1 MKKKNLLMAA
11 IAIFGFATIS
21 MAQNVRAWGT
31 YYTGTGQVWP
41 NGEDRGQACITDA
54 AGNVYMVGTTNS
66 NSDIATV
73 GAHQTICAG
82 GDTIGGF
89 SGTDAFLVKFNS
101 SGVRQWATYY
111 GGSEWDYG
119 TSCAIDASGNIYMI
133 GSTSSTS
140 GIATAG
146 AHETTVNDGFLV
158 KFNSSGVRQWGTYFE
173 GNGNACTT
181 DASGNIYIVGLTNS
195 TSGIATA
202 GAHQTVMSGSGDAF
216 LVKFNSS
223 GVKQWGTYFG
233 GASSGASGMEKGLSC
248 ATDALGNVYMVGQTP
263 STSGIATAGAHQT
276 IYGGSS
282 TDAFLVKFNS
292 SGVRQWATYYGGP
305 GVDIGYSCVTDASGN
320 IYLAGD
326 TQQEFLPASSGM
338 TTIGAHQ
345 SAYGGGY
352 SDGFLVKFDSN
363 GLRQWGTYYG
373 GSLLDVSFSCATDA
387 SGNVYM
393 SGNTQSSSGI
403 ATAGAHQTTVNS
415 AFLVKFNS
423 SGVRQ
428 SGTYYGGI
436 KNVCTSDASGNVYMT
451 GYTQSNSGIATAG
464 AHQTANGNNGYS
476 DAFLVKFSGCL
487 SPSITVNSGAICAG
501 QSFTINPNG
510 ANTYTIQGGNAVVNP
525 SINTT
530 YTVIGTSTAGCV
542 SQAVATSSLIVNAN
556 PTITV
561 NSGFI
566 CAGENFTIYPN
577 GANTYSIQGGNA
589 VVSPTIN
596 VTYTVAGTNSAG
608 CVSQTF
614 ATSSLTVNQ
623 CVGITNQ
630 TMGIGGVSIYPNPNN
645 GEFTIELVSISNTY
659 ITIKNVLGQI
669 IKTQKAEF
677 INQINLN
684 LFEKGVYFITVM
696 DNNQS
701 VYRASLI
708 KQ

>member
-1 MKKKNLLMAA
+1 MKMKKILFTA
-11 IAIFGFATIS
+11 IAIFGFATVT

-73 GAHQTICAG
+73 GAHQTIYAG

-233 GASSGASGMEKGLSC
+233 GASSGASGMEKGISC

-263 STSGIATAGAHQT
+263 STSGIATTGAHQT
-276 IYGGSS
+276 IYGGGSC
-282 TDAFLVKFNS
+282 DAFLVKFNS
-292 SGVRQWATYYGGP
+292 SGVMQSGTYYGGA
-305 GVDIGYSCVTDASGN
+305 GVDIGYSCATDATGN
-320 IYLAGD
+320 VYLAGD

-403 ATAGAHQTTVNS
+403 ATAGAHQTTVND
-415 AFLVKFNS
+415 AFLVSFNS

-451 GYTQSNSGIATAG
+451 GYTQSNSDIATAG

-476 DAFLVKFSGCL
+476 DAFLVKFSGI
-487 SPSITVNSGAICAG
+487 SVGINE
-501 QSFTINPNG
+501 TINDK
-510 ANTYTIQGGNAVVNP
+510 
-525 SINTT
+525 
-530 YTVIGTSTAGCV
+530 
-542 SQAVATSSLIVNAN
+542 L
-556 PTITV
+556 
-561 NSGFI
+561 F
-566 CAGENFTIYPN
+566 
-577 GANTYSIQGGNA
+577 
-589 VVSPTIN
+589 
-596 VTYTVAGTNSAG
+596 
-608 CVSQTF
+608 
-614 ATSSLTVNQ
+614 
-623 CVGITNQ
+623 
-630 TMGIGGVSIYPNPNN
+630 SIYPNPTQSIVNVKADTKLIGAVYN
-645 GEFTIELVSISNTY
+645 IYDNTGKVVLSGKINTENTSVDLEKLAAGIYLFSIGENVKQTFKV
-659 ITIKNVLGQI
+659 IK
-669 IKTQKAEF
+669 E
-677 INQINLN
+677 
-684 LFEKGVYFITVM
+684 
-696 DNNQS
+696 
-701 VYRASLI
+701 
-708 KQ
+708 

>member
-1 MKKKNLLMAA
+1 MKKTNLLMIA
-11 IAIFGFATIS
+11 IAIFGFATIT

-41 NGEDRGQACITDA
+41 NGEERGNSCITDA
-54 AGNVYMVGTTNS
+54 AGNVYMVGFTSS
-66 NSDIATV
+66 NSDIATA
-73 GAHQTICAG
+73 GAHQTVYAG
-82 GDTIGGF
+82 GPIVFGTGGY
-89 SGTDAFLVKFNS
+89 DAFLVKFNS

-111 GGSEWDYG
+111 GGSQDDMG
-119 TSCAIDASGNIYMI
+119 ISCAVDASGNVYMI

-146 AHETTVNDGFLV
+146 AHETTINDGFLV
-158 KFNSSGVRQWGTYFE
+158 KFNSNGVRQWGTYFE

-248 ATDALGNVYMVGQTP
+248 ATDALGNVYMTGHTP

-292 SGVRQWATYYGGP
+292 SGVIQWGTYYGGE
-305 GVDIGYSCVTDASGN
+305 GVDIGYSCATDASGN
-320 IYLAGD
+320 VYMAGD
-326 TQQEFLPASSGM
+326 AQQQNLPASGIS
-338 TTIGAHQ
+338 TIGAHQ

-393 SGNTQSSSGI
+393 SGETQSPNGI
-403 ATAGAHQTTVNS
+403 ATSGAHQTTVDG
-415 AFLVKFNS
+415 ACLVSFNS

-436 KNVCTSDASGNVYMT
+436 KNVCTTDASGNVYMT

-464 AHQTANGNNGYS
+464 AHQTANGNNGYN
-476 DAFLVKFSGCL
+476 DAFLVKFNGISVG
-487 SPSITVNSGAICAG
+487 INE
-501 QSFTINPNG
+501 TINDK
-510 ANTYTIQGGNAVVNP
+510 
-525 SINTT
+525 
-530 YTVIGTSTAGCV
+530 
-542 SQAVATSSLIVNAN
+542 L
-556 PTITV
+556 
-561 NSGFI
+561 F
-566 CAGENFTIYPN
+566 
-577 GANTYSIQGGNA
+577 
-589 VVSPTIN
+589 
-596 VTYTVAGTNSAG
+596 
-608 CVSQTF
+608 
-614 ATSSLTVNQ
+614 
-623 CVGITNQ
+623 
-630 TMGIGGVSIYPNPNN
+630 SIYPNPAQSIVNVKADAKLIGTVYTIYDN
-645 GEFTIELVSISNTY
+645 TGKVVLSGTINAENTNVELGNLSVGIYLFSAGENVQQTFKV
-659 ITIKNVLGQI
+659 IK
-669 IKTQKAEF
+669 E
-677 INQINLN
+677 
-684 LFEKGVYFITVM
+684 
-696 DNNQS
+696 
-701 VYRASLI
+701 
-708 KQ
+708 

>member
-1 MKKKNLLMAA
+1 LVKQLKTKKMKMKMKKILFTA
-11 IAIFGFATIS
+11 IAIFGFATVT

-73 GAHQTICAG
+73 GAHQTIYAG

-233 GASSGASGMEKGLSC
+233 GASSGASGMEKGISC

-263 STSGIATAGAHQT
+263 STSGIATTGAHQT
-276 IYGGSS
+276 IYGGGSC
-282 TDAFLVKFNS
+282 DAFLVKFNS
-292 SGVRQWATYYGGP
+292 SGVMQSGTYYGGA
-305 GVDIGYSCVTDASGN
+305 GVDIGYSCATDATGN
-320 IYLAGD
+320 VYLAGD

-403 ATAGAHQTTVNS
+403 AIAGAHQTTVND
-415 AFLVKFNS
+415 AFLVSFNS

-451 GYTQSNSGIATAG
+451 GYTQSNSDIATAG

-476 DAFLVKFSGCL
+476 DAFLVKFSGI
-487 SPSITVNSGAICAG
+487 SVGINE
-501 QSFTINPNG
+501 TINDK
-510 ANTYTIQGGNAVVNP
+510 
-525 SINTT
+525 
-530 YTVIGTSTAGCV
+530 
-542 SQAVATSSLIVNAN
+542 L
-556 PTITV
+556 
-561 NSGFI
+561 F
-566 CAGENFTIYPN
+566 
-577 GANTYSIQGGNA
+577 
-589 VVSPTIN
+589 
-596 VTYTVAGTNSAG
+596 
-608 CVSQTF
+608 
-614 ATSSLTVNQ
+614 
-623 CVGITNQ
+623 
-630 TMGIGGVSIYPNPNN
+630 SIYPNPTQSIVNVKADTKLIGAVYN
-645 GEFTIELVSISNTY
+645 IYDNTGKVVLSGKINTENTSVDLEKLAAGIYLFSIGENVKQTFKV
-659 ITIKNVLGQI
+659 IK
-669 IKTQKAEF
+669 E
-677 INQINLN
+677 
-684 LFEKGVYFITVM
+684 
-696 DNNQS
+696 
-701 VYRASLI
+701 
-708 KQ
+708 

>member
-1 MKKKNLLMAA
+1 MKKTNLLMTA
-11 IAIFGFATIS
+11 IAIFGFATIT

-41 NGEDRGQACITDA
+41 NGEERGNSCIADA
-54 AGNVYMVGTTNS
+54 AGNVYMVGFTS
-66 NSDIATV
+66 SISDIATA
-73 GAHQTICAG
+73 GAHQTVYAG
-82 GDTIGGF
+82 GPIVFGTGGY
-89 SGTDAFLVKFNS
+89 DAFLVKFNS

-111 GGSEWDYG
+111 GGSQDDMG
-119 TSCAIDASGNIYMI
+119 ISCAVDASGNVYMI

-233 GASSGASGMEKGLSC
+233 GASSGASGMEKGISC

-263 STSGIATAGAHQT
+263 STSGIATTGAHQT
-276 IYGGSS
+276 IYGGGSC
-282 TDAFLVKFNS
+282 DAFLVKFNS
-292 SGVRQWATYYGGP
+292 SGVMQSGTYYGGA
-305 GVDIGYSCVTDASGN
+305 GVDIGYSCATDATGN
-320 IYLAGD
+320 VYLAGD

-403 ATAGAHQTTVNS
+403 ATAGAHQTTVND
-415 AFLVKFNS
+415 AFLVSFNS

-451 GYTQSNSGIATAG
+451 GYTQSSSGIATAG
-464 AHQTANGNNGYS
+464 AHQTAKGNSGYS
-476 DAFLVKFSGCL
+476 DAFLVKFSGI
-487 SPSITVNSGAICAG
+487 SVGINE
-501 QSFTINPNG
+501 TIND
-510 ANTYTIQGGNAVVNP
+510 T
-525 SINTT
+525 
-530 YTVIGTSTAGCV
+530 
-542 SQAVATSSLIVNAN
+542 L
-556 PTITV
+556 
-561 NSGFI
+561 
-566 CAGENFTIYPN
+566 FTIYPN
-577 GANTYSIQGGNA
+577 PTQSIVNVKADTKLIGAVYNMYDNTGKVVLSGKINTENTNVELGNLS
-589 VVSPTIN
+589 VGI
-596 VTYTVAGTNSAG
+596 YLFSAG
-608 CVSQTF
+608 ENVQQTF
-614 ATSSLTVNQ
+614 KV
-623 CVGITNQ
+623 
-630 TMGIGGVSIYPNPNN
+630 
-645 GEFTIELVSISNTY
+645 
-659 ITIKNVLGQI
+659 IK
-669 IKTQKAEF
+669 E
-677 INQINLN
+677 
-684 LFEKGVYFITVM
+684 
-696 DNNQS
+696 
-701 VYRASLI
+701 
-708 KQ
+708 

>member
-1 MKKKNLLMAA
+1 MKNLLMTA
-11 IAIFGFATIS
+11 IAIFGFATIT

-41 NGEDRGQACITDA
+41 NGEDRGSSCITDA
-54 AGNVYMVGTTNS
+54 AGNVYMVGFTSS
-66 NSDIATV
+66 NSDIATT
-73 GAHQTICAG
+73 GAHQTVHAG
-82 GDTIGGF
+82 GPITFGTGGY
-89 SGTDAFLVKFNS
+89 DAFLVKFNS

-111 GGSEWDYG
+111 GGSENDKG
-119 TSCAIDASGNIYMI
+119 ISCALDASGNVYMI
-133 GSTSSTS
+133 GSTSSAS

-158 KFNSSGVRQWGTYFE
+158 KFNSSGVRQWGTYIE
-173 GNGNACTT
+173 GTSNACNT

-233 GASSGASGMEKGLSC
+233 GPYTLASGMETGLSC
-248 ATDALGNVYMVGQTP
+248 ATDALGNVYMTGHTP

-292 SGVRQWATYYGGP
+292 SGVIQWGTYYGGE
-305 GVDIGYSCVTDASGN
+305 GVDIGYSCATDASGN
-320 IYLAGD
+320 VYMAGD
-326 TQQEFLPASSGM
+326 AQQQNLPASGIS
-338 TTIGAHQ
+338 TIGAHQ

-393 SGNTQSSSGI
+393 SGNTQSNSGI
-403 ATAGAHQTTVNS
+403 ATTGAHQTTIND
-415 AFLVKFNS
+415 AFLVCFNS

-476 DAFLVKFSGCL
+476 DAFLVKFNGISLG
-487 SPSITVNSGAICAG
+487 INETVNEK
-501 QSFTINPNG
+501 SFT
-510 ANTYTIQGGNAVVNP
+510 V
-525 SINTT
+525 
-530 YTVIGTSTAGCV
+530 
-542 SQAVATSSLIVNAN
+542 
-556 PTITV
+556 
-561 NSGFI
+561 
-566 CAGENFTIYPN
+566 
-577 GANTYSIQGGNA
+577 
-589 VVSPTIN
+589 
-596 VTYTVAGTNSAG
+596 
-608 CVSQTF
+608 
-614 ATSSLTVNQ
+614 
-623 CVGITNQ
+623 
-630 TMGIGGVSIYPNPNN
+630 YPNP
-645 GEFTIELVSISNTY
+645 TQSIVNVKADTKLIGAVYNTY
-659 ITIKNVLGQI
+659 DNTGKVVLSGKINTENTSVDLEKLAAGIYLFSIGENVKQTFKVIK
-669 IKTQKAEF
+669 E
-677 INQINLN
+677 
-684 LFEKGVYFITVM
+684 
-696 DNNQS
+696 
-701 VYRASLI
+701 
-708 KQ
+708 

>member
-1 MKKKNLLMAA
+1 MTA
-11 IAIFGFATIS
+11 IAIFGFATIT

-41 NGEDRGQACITDA
+41 NGEEKGNSCITDA
-54 AGNVYMVGTTNS
+54 AGNVYMVGFTSS
-66 NSDIATV
+66 NSDIATA
-73 GAHQTICAG
+73 GAHQTVYAG
-82 GDTIGGF
+82 GPIVFGTGGY
-89 SGTDAFLVKFNS
+89 DAFLVKFNS

-111 GGSEWDYG
+111 GGSQDDMG
-119 TSCAIDASGNIYMI
+119 ISCAVDASGNVYMI

-146 AHETTVNDGFLV
+146 AHETTINDGFLV
-158 KFNSSGVRQWGTYFE
+158 KFNSNGVRQWGTYFE

-248 ATDALGNVYMVGQTP
+248 ATDALGNVYMTGHTP

-292 SGVRQWATYYGGP
+292 SGVIQWGTYYGGE
-305 GVDIGYSCVTDASGN
+305 GVDIGYSCATDASGN
-320 IYLAGD
+320 VYMAGD
-326 TQQEFLPASSGM
+326 AQQQNLPASGIS
-338 TTIGAHQ
+338 TIGAHQ

-393 SGNTQSSSGI
+393 SGETQSPNGI
-403 ATAGAHQTTVNS
+403 ATSGAHQTTVDG
-415 AFLVKFNS
+415 AFLVSFNS

-436 KNVCTSDASGNVYMT
+436 KNVCTTDASGNVYMT

-464 AHQTANGNNGYS
+464 AHQTANGNNGYN
-476 DAFLVKFSGCL
+476 DAFLVKFNGISVG
-487 SPSITVNSGAICAG
+487 INE
-501 QSFTINPNG
+501 TINDK
-510 ANTYTIQGGNAVVNP
+510 
-525 SINTT
+525 
-530 YTVIGTSTAGCV
+530 
-542 SQAVATSSLIVNAN
+542 L
-556 PTITV
+556 
-561 NSGFI
+561 F
-566 CAGENFTIYPN
+566 
-577 GANTYSIQGGNA
+577 
-589 VVSPTIN
+589 
-596 VTYTVAGTNSAG
+596 
-608 CVSQTF
+608 
-614 ATSSLTVNQ
+614 
-623 CVGITNQ
+623 
-630 TMGIGGVSIYPNPNN
+630 SIYPNPAQSIVNVKADAKLIGTVYTIYDN
-645 GEFTIELVSISNTY
+645 TGKVVLSGTINAENTNVELGNLSVGIYLFSAGENVQQTFKV
-659 ITIKNVLGQI
+659 IK
-669 IKTQKAEF
+669 E
-677 INQINLN
+677 
-684 LFEKGVYFITVM
+684 
-696 DNNQS
+696 
-701 VYRASLI
+701 
-708 KQ
+708 

>member
-223 GVKQWGTYFG
+223 GVRQWGTYFG
-233 GASSGASGMEKGLSC
+233 GPFNGGSANETGISC
-248 ATDALGNVYMVGQTP
+248 ATDASGNIYMVGKTP
-263 STSGIATAGAHQT
+263 SNSGIATVGAHQT
-276 IYGGSS
+276 AGG
-282 TDAFLVKFNS
+282 TQFFDAFLVKFNS
-292 SGVRQWATYYGGP
+292 TGV
-305 GVDIGYSCVTDASGN
+305 I
-320 IYLAGD
+320 
-326 TQQEFLPASSGM
+326 
-338 TTIGAHQ
+338 
-345 SAYGGGY
+345 
-352 SDGFLVKFDSN
+352 
-363 GLRQWGTYYG
+363 QWGTYYDG
-373 GSLLDVSFSCATDA
+373 LGDTQPNSCATDA

-393 SGNTQSSSGI
+393 AGQVFQELLPDSGISTPGAHQTTYGGGFTDAFLVKFDPNGVRQWGTYYGGSSVEEGTSCAIDPSGNVYMAGHTGSTTGI
-403 ATAGAHQTTVNS
+403 ATAGAHQTVFGGGGLDG
-415 AFLVKFNS
+415 FLVCFNS

-428 SGTYYGGI
+428 SGTYYGECF
-436 KNVCTSDASGNVYMT
+436 VSDSATDASGNVYMAGIT
-451 GYTQSNSGIATAG
+451 TSSSGIATAG
-464 AHQTANGNNGYS
+464 AHQTANGNSGYN
-476 DAFLVKFSGCL
+476 DAFLVKFSGI
-487 SPSITVNSGAICAG
+487 SVGINE
-501 QSFTINPNG
+501 TINDK
-510 ANTYTIQGGNAVVNP
+510 
-525 SINTT
+525 
-530 YTVIGTSTAGCV
+530 
-542 SQAVATSSLIVNAN
+542 L
-556 PTITV
+556 
-561 NSGFI
+561 
-566 CAGENFTIYPN
+566 FTIYPN
-577 GANTYSIQGGNA
+577 PSQSIVNVQADAKLIGSAYSIHDNTGK
-589 VVSPTIN
+589 VVLSGTIN
-596 VTYTVAGTNSAG
+596 AENISVDLGNLAAGIYLFNVG
-608 CVSQTF
+608 ENVKQTF
-614 ATSSLTVNQ
+614 KV
-623 CVGITNQ
+623 
-630 TMGIGGVSIYPNPNN
+630 
-645 GEFTIELVSISNTY
+645 
-659 ITIKNVLGQI
+659 IK
-669 IKTQKAEF
+669 E
-677 INQINLN
+677 
-684 LFEKGVYFITVM
+684 
-696 DNNQS
+696 
-701 VYRASLI
+701 
-708 KQ
+708 

>member
-1 MKKKNLLMAA
+1 
-11 IAIFGFATIS
+11 
-21 MAQNVRAWGT
+21 
-31 YYTGTGQVWP
+31 
-41 NGEDRGQACITDA
+41 
-54 AGNVYMVGTTNS
+54 MVGTTNS

-119 TSCAIDASGNIYMI
+119 ISCAIDASGNVYMI

-233 GASSGASGMEKGLSC
+233 GPYTLASGMETGYSC
-248 ATDALGNVYMVGQTP
+248 ATDALGNVYMTGHTP

-292 SGVRQWATYYGGP
+292 SGLLQWGTYYGDA
-305 GVDIGYSCVTDASGN
+305 GVDIGYSCATDATGN
-320 IYLAGD
+320 VYLAGD

-352 SDGFLVKFDSN
+352 SDGFLAKFDSN

-393 SGNTQSSSGI
+393 SGETQSPTSI
-403 ATAGAHQTTVNS
+403 ATSGAHQTTVNS

-436 KNVCTSDASGNVYMT
+436 RTVCTTDASGNVYMT

-464 AHQTANGNNGYS
+464 AHQTAKGNSGYN
-476 DAFLVKFSGCL
+476 DAFLVKFSGT
-487 SPSITVNSGAICAG
+487 SVGINE
-501 QSFTINPNG
+501 TINDK
-510 ANTYTIQGGNAVVNP
+510 
-525 SINTT
+525 
-530 YTVIGTSTAGCV
+530 
-542 SQAVATSSLIVNAN
+542 L
-556 PTITV
+556 
-561 NSGFI
+561 
-566 CAGENFTIYPN
+566 FTIYPN
-577 GANTYSIQGGNA
+577 PTQSTVNLKADGKLIGAVYTIYDNPGN
-589 VVSPTIN
+589 VVLSGTIN
-596 VTYTVAGTNSAG
+596 AENTSVDLGNLSAG
-608 CVSQTF
+608 IYLFSVGENVKQTF
-614 ATSSLTVNQ
+614 KV
-623 CVGITNQ
+623 
-630 TMGIGGVSIYPNPNN
+630 
-645 GEFTIELVSISNTY
+645 
-659 ITIKNVLGQI
+659 IK
-669 IKTQKAEF
+669 E
-677 INQINLN
+677 
-684 LFEKGVYFITVM
+684 
-696 DNNQS
+696 
-701 VYRASLI
+701 
-708 KQ
+708 

>member
-1 MKKKNLLMAA
+1 MKKTNLLMTA
-11 IAIFGFATIS
+11 IAIFGFATIT

-41 NGEDRGQACITDA
+41 NGEERGNSCITDA
-54 AGNVYMVGTTNS
+54 AGNVYMVGFTSS
-66 NSDIATV
+66 NSDIATA
-73 GAHQTICAG
+73 GAHQTVYAG
-82 GDTIGGF
+82 GPIVFGTGGY
-89 SGTDAFLVKFNS
+89 DAFLVKFNS

-111 GGSEWDYG
+111 GGSQDDMG
-119 TSCAIDASGNIYMI
+119 ISCAVDASGNVYMI

-146 AHETTVNDGFLV
+146 AHETTINDGFLV
-158 KFNSSGVRQWGTYFE
+158 KFNSNGVRQWGTYFE

-248 ATDALGNVYMVGQTP
+248 ATDALGNVYMVGHTP

-292 SGVRQWATYYGGP
+292 SGVIQWGTYYGGE
-305 GVDIGYSCVTDASGN
+305 GVDIGYSCATDASGN
-320 IYLAGD
+320 VYMAGD
-326 TQQEFLPASSGM
+326 AQQQNLPASGIS
-338 TTIGAHQ
+338 TIGAHQ

-393 SGNTQSSSGI
+393 SGNTQSSAGI
-403 ATAGAHQTTVNS
+403 ATSGAHQTTVND
-415 AFLVKFNS
+415 AFLVSFNS

-476 DAFLVKFSGCL
+476 DAFLVKFSGI
-487 SPSITVNSGAICAG
+487 SVGINE
-501 QSFTINPNG
+501 TINDK
-510 ANTYTIQGGNAVVNP
+510 
-525 SINTT
+525 
-530 YTVIGTSTAGCV
+530 
-542 SQAVATSSLIVNAN
+542 L
-556 PTITV
+556 
-561 NSGFI
+561 F
-566 CAGENFTIYPN
+566 
-577 GANTYSIQGGNA
+577 
-589 VVSPTIN
+589 
-596 VTYTVAGTNSAG
+596 
-608 CVSQTF
+608 
-614 ATSSLTVNQ
+614 
-623 CVGITNQ
+623 
-630 TMGIGGVSIYPNPNN
+630 SIYPNPAQSIVNVKADAKLIGTVYTIYDN
-645 GEFTIELVSISNTY
+645 TGKVVLSGTINAENTNVELGNLSVGIYLFSAGENVQQTFKV
-659 ITIKNVLGQI
+659 IK
-669 IKTQKAEF
+669 E
-677 INQINLN
+677 
-684 LFEKGVYFITVM
+684 
-696 DNNQS
+696 
-701 VYRASLI
+701 
-708 KQ
+708 

>member
-1 MKKKNLLMAA
+1 MKMKKILFTA
-11 IAIFGFATIS
+11 IAIFGFATIT

-41 NGEDRGQACITDA
+41 NGEERGNSCITDA
-54 AGNVYMVGTTNS
+54 AGNVYMVGFTSS
-66 NSDIATV
+66 NSDIATA
-73 GAHQTICAG
+73 GAHQTVYAG
-82 GDTIGGF
+82 GPIVFGTGGY
-89 SGTDAFLVKFNS
+89 DAFLVKFNS

-111 GGSEWDYG
+111 GGSQDDMG
-119 TSCAIDASGNIYMI
+119 ISCAVDASGNVYMI

-146 AHETTVNDGFLV
+146 AHETTINDGFLV
-158 KFNSSGVRQWGTYFE
+158 KFNSNGVRQWGTYFE

-181 DASGNIYIVGLTNS
+181 DDSGNIYIVGLTNS

-233 GASSGASGMEKGLSC
+233 GASSGASGMEKGYSC
-248 ATDALGNVYMVGQTP
+248 ATDALGNVYMTGHTP

-292 SGVRQWATYYGGP
+292 SGVLQWGTYYGDA
-305 GVDIGYSCVTDASGN
+305 GVDIGYSCATDATGN
-320 IYLAGD
+320 VYLAGD

-393 SGNTQSSSGI
+393 SGNTQSSAGI
-403 ATAGAHQTTVNS
+403 ATSGAHQTTLND
-415 AFLVKFNS
+415 AFLVSFNS

-451 GYTQSNSGIATAG
+451 GYTQSNSDIATAG

-476 DAFLVKFSGCL
+476 DAFLVKFSGI
-487 SPSITVNSGAICAG
+487 SVGINE
-501 QSFTINPNG
+501 TINDK
-510 ANTYTIQGGNAVVNP
+510 
-525 SINTT
+525 
-530 YTVIGTSTAGCV
+530 
-542 SQAVATSSLIVNAN
+542 L
-556 PTITV
+556 
-561 NSGFI
+561 F
-566 CAGENFTIYPN
+566 
-577 GANTYSIQGGNA
+577 
-589 VVSPTIN
+589 
-596 VTYTVAGTNSAG
+596 
-608 CVSQTF
+608 
-614 ATSSLTVNQ
+614 
-623 CVGITNQ
+623 
-630 TMGIGGVSIYPNPNN
+630 SIYPNPTQSIVNVKADTKLIGAVYN
-645 GEFTIELVSISNTY
+645 IYDNTGKVVLSGKINTENTSVDLEKLAAGIYLFSIGENVKQTFKV
-659 ITIKNVLGQI
+659 IK
-669 IKTQKAEF
+669 E
-677 INQINLN
+677 
-684 LFEKGVYFITVM
+684 
-696 DNNQS
+696 
-701 VYRASLI
+701 
-708 KQ
+708 

>member
-1 MKKKNLLMAA
+1 MKKTNLLMTA

-41 NGEDRGQACITDA
+41 NGEERGNSCITDA
-54 AGNVYMVGTTNS
+54 AGNVYMVGFTS
-66 NSDIATV
+66 SISDIATA
-73 GAHQTICAG
+73 GAHQTVYAG
-82 GDTIGGF
+82 GPIVFGTGGY
-89 SGTDAFLVKFNS
+89 DAFLVKFNS

-111 GGSEWDYG
+111 GGSQDDMG
-119 TSCAIDASGNIYMI
+119 ISCAVDASGNVYMI

-146 AHETTVNDGFLV
+146 AHETTINDGFLV

-233 GASSGASGMEKGLSC
+233 GASSGASGMEKGISC

-263 STSGIATAGAHQT
+263 STSGIATTGAHQT
-276 IYGGSS
+276 IYGGGSC
-282 TDAFLVKFNS
+282 DAFLVKFNS
-292 SGVRQWATYYGGP
+292 SGVMQSGTYYGGA
-305 GVDIGYSCVTDASGN
+305 GVDIGYSCATDATGN
-320 IYLAGD
+320 VYLAGD

-403 ATAGAHQTTVNS
+403 ATAGAHQTTVND
-415 AFLVKFNS
+415 AFLVSFNS

-451 GYTQSNSGIATAG
+451 GYTQSSSGIATAG
-464 AHQTANGNNGYS
+464 AHQTDNGNKGYS
-476 DAFLVKFSGCL
+476 DAFLVKFSGI
-487 SPSITVNSGAICAG
+487 SAG
-501 QSFTINPNG
+501 INETIND
-510 ANTYTIQGGNAVVNP
+510 T
-525 SINTT
+525 
-530 YTVIGTSTAGCV
+530 
-542 SQAVATSSLIVNAN
+542 L
-556 PTITV
+556 
-561 NSGFI
+561 
-566 CAGENFTIYPN
+566 FTIYPN
-577 GANTYSIQGGNA
+577 PTQSIVNVKADTKLIGAVYNMYDNTGKVVLSGKINTENTSVDLEKLAAGIYLFSIGE
-589 VVSPTIN
+589 N
-596 VTYTVAGTNSAG
+596 VK
-608 CVSQTF
+608 QTF
-614 ATSSLTVNQ
+614 KV
-623 CVGITNQ
+623 
-630 TMGIGGVSIYPNPNN
+630 
-645 GEFTIELVSISNTY
+645 
-659 ITIKNVLGQI
+659 IK
-669 IKTQKAEF
+669 E
-677 INQINLN
+677 
-684 LFEKGVYFITVM
+684 
-696 DNNQS
+696 
-701 VYRASLI
+701 
-708 KQ
+708 

>member
-1 MKKKNLLMAA
+1 MAA

-181 DASGNIYIVGLTNS
+181 DASGNVYIVGLTNS

-223 GVKQWGTYFG
+223 GVRQWGTYFG
-233 GASSGASGMEKGLSC
+233 GPFNGGSANETGISC
-248 ATDALGNVYMVGQTP
+248 ATDASGNIYMVGKTP
-263 STSGIATAGAHQT
+263 SNSGIATVGAHQT
-276 IYGGSS
+276 ASG
-282 TDAFLVKFNS
+282 TQFFDAFLVKFNS
-292 SGVRQWATYYGGP
+292 TGV
-305 GVDIGYSCVTDASGN
+305 I
-320 IYLAGD
+320 
-326 TQQEFLPASSGM
+326 
-338 TTIGAHQ
+338 
-345 SAYGGGY
+345 
-352 SDGFLVKFDSN
+352 
-363 GLRQWGTYYG
+363 QWGTYYDG
-373 GSLLDVSFSCATDA
+373 LGDTQPNSCATDA

-393 SGNTQSSSGI
+393 AGQVFQELLPDSGISTPGAHQTTYGGGFTDAFLVKFDPNGVRQWGTYYGGSSVEEGTSCAIDPSGNVYMAGHTGSTTGI
-403 ATAGAHQTTVNS
+403 ATAGAHQTVFGGGGLDG
-415 AFLVKFNS
+415 FLVCFNS

-428 SGTYYGGI
+428 SGTYYGECF
-436 KNVCTSDASGNVYMT
+436 VSDCATDASGNIYMAGIT
-451 GYTQSNSGIATAG
+451 TSSSGIATAG
-464 AHQTANGNNGYS
+464 AHQTANGNSGYN
-476 DAFLVKFSGCL
+476 DAFLVKFSGI
-487 SPSITVNSGAICAG
+487 SVGINE
-501 QSFTINPNG
+501 TINDK
-510 ANTYTIQGGNAVVNP
+510 
-525 SINTT
+525 
-530 YTVIGTSTAGCV
+530 
-542 SQAVATSSLIVNAN
+542 L
-556 PTITV
+556 
-561 NSGFI
+561 F
-566 CAGENFTIYPN
+566 
-577 GANTYSIQGGNA
+577 
-589 VVSPTIN
+589 
-596 VTYTVAGTNSAG
+596 
-608 CVSQTF
+608 
-614 ATSSLTVNQ
+614 
-623 CVGITNQ
+623 
-630 TMGIGGVSIYPNPNN
+630 SIYPNPSQSIVNVQADAKLIGSAYSIHDN
-645 GEFTIELVSISNTY
+645 TGKVVLSGTINAENISVDLGNLAAGIYLFNVGENVKQTFKV
-659 ITIKNVLGQI
+659 IK
-669 IKTQKAEF
+669 E
-677 INQINLN
+677 
-684 LFEKGVYFITVM
+684 
-696 DNNQS
+696 
-701 VYRASLI
+701 
-708 KQ
+708 

>member
-1 MKKKNLLMAA
+1 MTA
-11 IAIFGFATIS
+11 IAIFGFATIT

-173 GNGNACTT
+173 GTSNACNT

-233 GASSGASGMEKGLSC
+233 GPYTLASGMETGLSC
-248 ATDALGNVYMVGQTP
+248 ATDALGNVYMTGHTP

-292 SGVRQWATYYGGP
+292 SGVIQWGTYYGGE
-305 GVDIGYSCVTDASGN
+305 GVDIGYSCATDASGN
-320 IYLAGD
+320 VYMAGD
-326 TQQEFLPASSGM
+326 AQQQNLPASGIS
-338 TTIGAHQ
+338 TIGAHQ

-393 SGNTQSSSGI
+393 SGNTQSSAGI
-403 ATAGAHQTTVNS
+403 ATSGAHQTTLND
-415 AFLVKFNS
+415 AFLVSFNS

-476 DAFLVKFSGCL
+476 DAFLVKFSGI
-487 SPSITVNSGAICAG
+487 SVGINE
-501 QSFTINPNG
+501 TINDK
-510 ANTYTIQGGNAVVNP
+510 
-525 SINTT
+525 
-530 YTVIGTSTAGCV
+530 
-542 SQAVATSSLIVNAN
+542 L
-556 PTITV
+556 
-561 NSGFI
+561 F
-566 CAGENFTIYPN
+566 
-577 GANTYSIQGGNA
+577 
-589 VVSPTIN
+589 
-596 VTYTVAGTNSAG
+596 
-608 CVSQTF
+608 
-614 ATSSLTVNQ
+614 
-623 CVGITNQ
+623 
-630 TMGIGGVSIYPNPNN
+630 SIYPNPAQSIVNVKADAKLIGTVYTIYDN
-645 GEFTIELVSISNTY
+645 TGKVVLSGTINAENTNVELGNLSVGIYLFSAGENVQQTFKV
-659 ITIKNVLGQI
+659 IK
-669 IKTQKAEF
+669 E
-677 INQINLN
+677 
-684 LFEKGVYFITVM
+684 
-696 DNNQS
+696 
-701 VYRASLI
+701 
-708 KQ
+708 

>member
-1 MKKKNLLMAA
+1 MKKTNLLMTA
-11 IAIFGFATIS
+11 IAIFGFATIT

-41 NGEDRGQACITDA
+41 NGEERGNSCITDA
-54 AGNVYMVGTTNS
+54 AGNVYMVGFTSS
-66 NSDIATV
+66 NSDIATA
-73 GAHQTICAG
+73 GAHQTVYAG
-82 GDTIGGF
+82 GPIVFGTGGY
-89 SGTDAFLVKFNS
+89 DAFLVKFNS

-111 GGSEWDYG
+111 GGNQDDMG
-119 TSCAIDASGNIYMI
+119 ISCAVDVSGNVYMI

-146 AHETTVNDGFLV
+146 AHETTINDGFLV
-158 KFNSSGVRQWGTYFE
+158 KFNSNGVRQWGTYFE

-248 ATDALGNVYMVGQTP
+248 ATDALGNVYMTGHTP

-292 SGVRQWATYYGGP
+292 SGVIQWGTYYGGE
-305 GVDIGYSCVTDASGN
+305 GVDIGYSCATDASGN
-320 IYLAGD
+320 VYMAGD
-326 TQQEFLPASSGM
+326 AQQQNLPASGIS
-338 TTIGAHQ
+338 TIGAHQ

-393 SGNTQSSSGI
+393 SGETQSPNGI
-403 ATAGAHQTTVNS
+403 ATSGAHQTTVDG
-415 AFLVKFNS
+415 AFLVSFNS

-436 KNVCTSDASGNVYMT
+436 KNVCTTDASGNVYMT
-451 GYTQSNSGIATAG
+451 GYTQSNSGIATTG
-464 AHQTANGNNGYS
+464 AHQTVNGNSGYS
-476 DAFLVKFSGCL
+476 DAFLVKFNGISLG
-487 SPSITVNSGAICAG
+487 INE
-501 QSFTINPNG
+501 TINDK
-510 ANTYTIQGGNAVVNP
+510 
-525 SINTT
+525 
-530 YTVIGTSTAGCV
+530 
-542 SQAVATSSLIVNAN
+542 L
-556 PTITV
+556 
-561 NSGFI
+561 F
-566 CAGENFTIYPN
+566 
-577 GANTYSIQGGNA
+577 
-589 VVSPTIN
+589 
-596 VTYTVAGTNSAG
+596 
-608 CVSQTF
+608 
-614 ATSSLTVNQ
+614 
-623 CVGITNQ
+623 
-630 TMGIGGVSIYPNPNN
+630 SIYPNPAQSIVNVKADAKLIGTVYTIYDN
-645 GEFTIELVSISNTY
+645 TGKVVLSGTINAENTSVELGNLSAGIYLFTVGENVKQTFKV
-659 ITIKNVLGQI
+659 IK
-669 IKTQKAEF
+669 E
-677 INQINLN
+677 
-684 LFEKGVYFITVM
+684 
-696 DNNQS
+696 
-701 VYRASLI
+701 
-708 KQ
+708 